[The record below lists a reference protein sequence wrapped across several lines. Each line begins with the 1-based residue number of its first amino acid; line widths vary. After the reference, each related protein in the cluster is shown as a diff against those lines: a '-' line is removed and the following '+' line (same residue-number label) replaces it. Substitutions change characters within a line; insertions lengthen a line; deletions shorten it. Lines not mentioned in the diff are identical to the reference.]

1 MKTLIL
7 ALALTLGS
15 LSAMAGD
22 CPDGKVLDD
31 ASGECVDAPA
41 SDE

>member
-31 ASGECVDAPA
+31 ASGECVDAPV
-41 SDE
+41 SGE